1 MGIRTGKVQILVTVS
16 LVLAGLVSFKA
27 GGAFSMDH
35 ARKRLSVVRA
45 YEREV
50 EKHHDIPRPKL
61 EVCQVMFERPR
72 HDQAAQFSF
81 ADADFSRKTYD
92 EMKEIGYKDMQRA
105 IQHPYRVP
113 RVGGRHA
120 FLYRHGTHGKHLET
134 DWVKILLSMWRRKTP
149 EMAALGSISKSRSPF
164 FT

>member
-61 EVCQVMFERPR
+61 EVCQVMFERSP
-72 HDQAAQFSF
+72 DDLTAQFCF
-81 ADADFSRKTYD
+81 ADGSAHYISENIDALAFMALVTRAGGENVPAD
-92 EMKEIGYKDMQRA
+92 
-105 IQHPYRVP
+105 
-113 RVGGRHA
+113 A
-120 FLYRHGTHGKHLET
+120 F
-134 DWVKILLSMWRRKTP
+134 
-149 EMAALGSISKSRSPF
+149 
-164 FT
+164 